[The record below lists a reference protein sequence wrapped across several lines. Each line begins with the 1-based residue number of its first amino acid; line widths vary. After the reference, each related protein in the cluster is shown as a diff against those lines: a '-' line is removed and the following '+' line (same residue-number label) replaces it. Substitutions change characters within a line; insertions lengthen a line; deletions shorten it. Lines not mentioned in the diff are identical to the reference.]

1 MTLKIFTSLML
12 SLSLAG
18 CADLQR
24 VYEEGVAIT
33 AFAGI
38 IPKHDVDRTS
48 HWILHQDTSFYVAV
62 SGQTY
67 FDTVVPIPS
76 PNTEQRVLD
85 AVSSILVEEI
95 SLRFPRVMRAN
106 TPQSMFE
113 ARMSAISSGIDYV
126 VYPRLLVW
134 QDTAGTWTEIADAL
148 RYQHPA
154 GVEDGFG
161 LDRTRLHLTLM
172 ESGSGRIMDVIQIE
186 SRAGIVSLYEE
197 TPQRLLV
204 AAVGRYVDSL
214 LP

>member
-1 MTLKIFTSLML
+1 MTFKTIAIFML
-12 SLSLAG
+12 TLCLSS

-24 VYEEGVAIT
+24 AYEEGVAMT

-38 IPKHDVDRTS
+38 IPKHDVGRTGN
-48 HWILHQDTSFYVAV
+48 WILHQDTSFYVAV
-62 SGQTY
+62 SGQNHL
-67 FDTVVPIPS
+67 DTVVPIPS
-76 PNTEQRVLD
+76 PNTEQRVLN
-85 AVSSILVEEI
+85 AVSDVLADEI
-95 SLRFPRVMRAN
+95 SLRFPRVLRASA
-106 TPQSMFE
+106 PQSMFE

-126 VYPRLLVW
+126 VYPRVLVW
-134 QDTAGTWTEIADAL
+134 QDTAGTWSEIADAL

-154 GVEDGFG
+154 SVEDGFG
-161 LDRTRLHLTLM
+161 LDRTRLHLTLI